1 MERTDPNGK
10 GRAYLPASLTD
21 NAVLTARWKK
31 LEKEVLSIPWHDE
44 STVLF
49 NTAGNETLLK
59 ILHWSE
65 QLSLSMRQLL
75 FDRQPELNREIRARK
90 GFPQQGILSENPVRL
105 KARDGLIR
113 FFAPLTLLRNASESW
128 FLATMMEEAI
138 RDYEKENGR
147 IRDRVQKPVYII
159 VRRNATAVKNGYRDN
174 ENLETTKLI
183 NMVFRALGF
192 SDGPK
197 NAGYVSLF
205 RLTGRPEA
213 CGTEIMIL
221 EQKKLADHIDL
232 LLF

>member
-10 GRAYLPASLTD
+10 GRAYLPASLMD

-49 NTAGNETLLK
+49 DTAGDETLLK

-65 QLSLSMRQLL
+65 QLALSMRQLL
-75 FDRQPELNREIRARK
+75 SDRKTEPSMEIQARN
-90 GFPQQGILSENPVRL
+90 GTPQSGILSENPVRL
-105 KARDGLIR
+105 KVRDGLIR
-113 FFAPLTLLRNASESW
+113 FFAPLTLLRSASESW
-128 FLATMMEEAI
+128 FLATMMEEVI
-138 RDYEKENGR
+138 REYEKENGR

-159 VRRNATAVKNGYRDN
+159 VRRNATAIKNGYRDN

-183 NMVFRALGF
+183 NMAFRALGF

-205 RLTGRPEA
+205 RLADRPEA

-232 LLF
+232 LFF